1 MDVNSIAVDQRER
14 FKHQEPKVDGPE
26 IVEES
31 PSTNNT
37 SDMDPTETPSYK
49 NKETST
55 SSAARLIIPSED
67 QTEESSHESEAESR
81 NEEDTRNVHESVVLI
96 ERER

>member
-14 FKHQEPKVDGPE
+14 FKHQEPKVDGPAT
-26 IVEES
+26 VKES

-37 SDMDPTETPSYK
+37 SNVETTEQPSST
-49 NKETST
+49 NEET
-55 SSAARLIIPSED
+55 SSATRLIIPSED
-67 QTEESSHESEAESR
+67 QTGESSHESEAESG